1 MEPMNQMPPS
11 HQMPP
16 PPAPP
21 VSGSNNH
28 ICGSGCWHSIVF
40 TILILA
46 LVAGGVWWYM
56 TQYQAPASLEIQEN
70 EAPSAAT
77 DEDVKLQAE
86 LEAQNL
92 DNLDQ
97 ESASLEGELY

>member
-11 HQMPP
+11 PQMPP
-16 PPAPP
+16 PPAP
-21 VSGSNNH
+21 VSGGDSH
-28 ICGSGCWHSIVF
+28 VCGSGCWHSIVF

-70 EAPSAAT
+70 EAPSAAI
-77 DEDVKLQAE
+77 DEDAALEAE
-86 LEAQNL
+86 LEATNL
-92 DNLDQ
+92 DTLDQ